1 MKKIFNIV
9 MKSVL
14 GVGIVLLFIFANKK
28 QSQVI
33 CPEFVIELNDQ
44 GTPLIS
50 RFYIRSLI
58 TENGIK
64 VKGQPL
70 AAIDLEKIQQVI
82 AASPF
87 VKSTNLTV
95 DVNGK
100 VKANVVQRRPIVRVV
115 DFVGN
120 QFYLDSE
127 GKRVPISHEF
137 TARVPIANGKIK
149 TFQNI
154 ITKPGIAD
162 KKEPY
167 QLLPEDLQNIFV
179 VANQLERDEFSKA
192 LVEQVYLNSNGE
204 VELIP
209 KIGEQTILLGD
220 TTSLREKL
228 EKLKIFY
235 TQENRN
241 EAWATYR
248 FVNLKYRDQI
258 ICKKTI

>member
-1 MKKIFNIV
+1 MKRILNIV
-9 MKSVL
+9 LKSVL
-14 GVGIVLLFIFANKK
+14 GAGIVLLFIFANKK
-28 QSQVI
+28 QSQVV

-70 AAIDLEKIQQVI
+70 SAIDLEKIQHVI

-87 VKSTNLTV
+87 VKITNLTV

-100 VKANVVQRRPIVRVV
+100 VKANVIQRRPIVRVI
-115 DFVGN
+115 DFAGN

-137 TARVPIANGKIK
+137 TARVPIANGRIK
-149 TFQNI
+149 SFQSPA
-154 ITKPGIAD
+154 TRP
-162 KKEPY
+162 EEVSTEETY
-167 QLLPEDLQNIFV
+167 RLLPADLQNIFV

-192 LVEQVYLNSNGE
+192 LVEQVYLNSDGE
-204 VELIP
+204 IELIP
-209 KIGEQTILLGD
+209 KLGEETILLGD
-220 TTSLREKL
+220 TTFLREKL